1 MGRTFNESTRFYGEQ
16 NFVWPNYEQSHF
28 FVVVVV
34 VVQRSRQFVL
44 VVSAVVVV
52 GRAAGKSNY
61 GS

>member
-34 VVQRSRQFVL
+34 QRPRQFVL

>member
-1 MGRTFNESTRFYGEQ
+1 MGRTFNESTRFYGEK

-34 VVQRSRQFVL
+34 VQRPRQFVL